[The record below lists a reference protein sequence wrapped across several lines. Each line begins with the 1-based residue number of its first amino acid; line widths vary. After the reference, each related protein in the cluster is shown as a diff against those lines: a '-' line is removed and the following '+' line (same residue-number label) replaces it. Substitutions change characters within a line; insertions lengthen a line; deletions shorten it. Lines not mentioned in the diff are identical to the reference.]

1 MMKNGMKPKKKM
13 YGGAMKKKKKKKMNV
28 GGKMKPDYIDL
39 DKDGNKTESMKK
51 ASMDMKK
58 TGTKAM
64 YGGTMKKKKKMMGGT
79 MKKKKTMYGGGMM
92 TRPKKKMM
100 YGGKK
105 KK

>member
-1 MMKNGMKPKKKM
+1 MKPKKKM
-13 YGGAMKKKKKKKMNV
+13 YGGSMMKKKKKKKMNV

-39 DKDGNKTESMKK
+39 DKDGDKKESMKK

-58 TGTKAM
+58 TGTKA
-64 YGGTMKKKKKMMGGT
+64 
-79 MKKKKTMYGGGMM
+79 MYGGGMM